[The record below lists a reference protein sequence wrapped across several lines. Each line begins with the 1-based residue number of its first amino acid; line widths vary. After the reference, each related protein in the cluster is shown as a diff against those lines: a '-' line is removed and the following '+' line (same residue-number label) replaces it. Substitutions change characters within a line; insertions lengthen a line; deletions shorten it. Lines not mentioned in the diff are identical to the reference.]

1 MEKRKFTR
9 INRIISVVVLA
20 FSSFVYLATIEPTV
34 SFWDCGEFIASSYKL
49 EVGHAP
55 GNPVFQL
62 FAHIFTMFTSP
73 EHAAAAVNCFSAL
86 CSAFTIFFLYLTIVH
101 FGRRIIETKGRK
113 LTLGN
118 SVAIWGAGVVG
129 ALAYAFSDTFWFSA
143 VEGEVYAMSSM
154 FTAIVFWAILKW
166 EEEAD
171 QAYANRWIILICFLT
186 GLSIGVHLLN
196 LLVIP
201 VIAFIVYY
209 KRHEN
214 EKTSLWK
221 SFLILCLGGVLVAVV
236 LFGIVPLLPK
246 LLAVTDR
253 FFVNTLGCPFNVGT
267 TVMML
272 AIFVA
277 CFFLLARFRKR
288 NRVLAHTI
296 VLGLTAIV
304 IGYST
309 FAITIIRAS
318 AGTPTNE
325 YNPRNPYTLIRYL
338 SREQF
343 GSAPIIY
350 GQQYTSVLEA
360 KESTYYT
367 ELGDRYIKADSPLSG
382 KYPSGAKT
390 VFPRMWSTQS
400 ALHKAF
406 YDTYTDGKFK
416 TNKVRMSNGEWRNNQ
431 MPYFKD
437 NLRFFFD
444 YQLNYMYF
452 RYFFW
457 NFVGRQNDFH
467 GQIPGDVTSGNWE
480 SGIRFIDE
488 ARLGNQEVAPD
499 YLAHNRAKNHYFFL
513 PLLLGLIGFFF
524 QLNRDGRGCWIN
536 FLLWFLTGIAIILYL
551 NQPPYQVRERDYA
564 YAGSFY
570 VFAIWI
576 GLAVMWLKDL
586 LDKVFKSKEEEE
598 GVRKGLVSAGVA
610 TALCLAVPVL
620 MGCQNWDDHDR
631 SNRYTARDIAYN
643 YLNSCD
649 QNAIIITHGDNDT
662 FPLWYAQEVEGIR
675 TDVRVMNTSLLGMD
689 WYIDQMKCKMYESE
703 PLPIDLERIDY
714 LYGTNDYIPI
724 VQAIQG
730 TPELKFVMDIFKD
743 PKYRQEGSR
752 DGIIISKTF
761 RIPVNK
767 ENVIKY
773 GIVDE
778 KHYDKILDYLDVT
791 IDASAVDKSELI
803 ILDMLSNY
811 QWDRP
816 IYYVSSSGEG
826 SIKNAKYLRDDG
838 FAYKLVPLDCSELE
852 PAGSM
857 DVDLMYDRLMNV
869 FRYDSFSK
877 DFHVDYQNVYTF
889 SAVCPLR
896 TQFVN
901 TAEALLAAGERDK
914 AVQIVDKCIE
924 VLPQKNFPYNV
935 QMLQSIN
942 EYSMLN
948 LMEIYLRCDE
958 VEKAKALAEAF
969 VDESAQVT
977 KYYGQGWPS
986 ESGMLSEDKVKNNL
1000 QYIYYVNSILKN
1012 YGEDEFADK
1021 LMEKVKA
1028 I

>member
-1 MEKRKFTR
+1 MEKRKFIK
-9 INRIISVVVLA
+9 INRIISAVVLA

-34 SFWDCGEFIASSYKL
+34 SFWDCGEFIAASYKL

-62 FAHIFTMFTSP
+62 FAHIFTMFTDA

-101 FGRRIIETKGRK
+101 FGRRIIEAKGRR
-113 LTLGN
+113 LDLGN
-118 SVAIWGAGVVG
+118 AVAIWGAGVVG
-129 ALAYAFSDTFWFSA
+129 ALAYCFSDTFWFSA

-154 FTAIVFWAILKW
+154 LTAIVFWAILKW

-209 KRHEN
+209 KKNKEQ
-214 EKTSLWK
+214 KVSLWK

-236 LFGIVPLLPK
+236 LFGIVPLVPK

-253 FFVNTLGCPFNVGT
+253 FFVNGLGCPFNVGT
-267 TVMML
+267 TLMTV

-277 CFFLLARFRKR
+277 CFLLMASFRKK
-288 NRVLAHTI
+288 NKVLAHTI
-296 VLGLTAIV
+296 VLGLTAIL

-309 FAITIIRAS
+309 FAIVLIRAS

-325 YNPRNPYTLIRYL
+325 YDPNNPYTLIRYL

-343 GSAPIIY
+343 GSAPLIY
-350 GQQYTSVLEA
+350 GQQYTSVIEA

-367 ELGDRYIKADSPLSG
+367 QLGDRYIETDSPLSG
-382 KYPSGAKT
+382 KYPAGAKT
-390 VFPRMWSTQS
+390 IFPRMWSTQS
-400 ALHKAF
+400 PAHEAF
-406 YDTYTDGKFK
+406 YDTYTNGKFK
-416 TNKVRMSNGEWRNNQ
+416 TGKVKMSNGDWKANK

-467 GQIPGDVTSGNWE
+467 GQIPGDVTFGNWE
-480 SGIRFIDE
+480 SGIRFLDE
-488 ARLGNQEVAPD
+488 ARLGVQDVAPD
-499 YLAHNRAKNHYFFL
+499 YFAHNESKNHYFFL

-524 QLNRDGRGCWIN
+524 QLNKDGRGCWIN
-536 FLLWFLTGIAIILYL
+536 FLLFFLTGIAIILYL

-570 VFAIWI
+570 VFTIWI

-586 LDKVFKSKEEEE
+586 LDKFLKPDEEKE
-598 GVRKGLVSAGVA
+598 GGKGLVSAGAA
-610 TALCLAVPVL
+610 TVLCLLVPVL

-631 SNRYTARDIAYN
+631 SNRYTARDVAYN

-649 QNAIIITHGDNDT
+649 ENAIIITHGDNDT

-703 PLPIDLERIDY
+703 PLPIDLPRIDY
-714 LYGTNDYIPI
+714 LYGTNDYVPI
-724 VQAIQG
+724 LDALQG
-730 TPELKFVMDIFKD
+730 SPDLKAVMDVFKD
-743 PKYRQEGSR
+743 PKYRQ
-752 DGIIISKTF
+752 DGTNDGVLVAKSF

-767 ENVIKY
+767 ENVMKY
-773 GIVDE
+773 HIVDE
-778 KHYDKILDYLDVT
+778 KHYDKILDYIEIS
-791 IDASAVDKSELI
+791 IDANAVDKSELI
-803 ILDMLSNY
+803 ILNLLSNY

-816 IYYVSSSGEG
+816 IYYVSSGGEG
-826 SIKNAKYLRDDG
+826 NIRNKKYLRDDG
-838 FAYKLVPLDCSELE
+838 FAFKLVPMDCEALE
-852 PAGSM
+852 NVGSV
-857 DVDLMYDRLMNV
+857 DYDLMYDRMMNV
-869 FRYDSFSK
+869 FRFDSFDK
-877 DFHVDYQNVYTF
+877 DFHVDYQNLYTF
-889 SAVCPLR
+889 LAVSPLR
-896 TQFVN
+896 SQFVSV
-901 TAEALLAAGERDK
+901 AEALEAAGERDK
-914 AVQIVDKCIE
+914 AVEVLDKCIE
-924 VLPQKNFPYNV
+924 KVPQKNFPYNAA
-935 QMLQSIN
+935 MFKSIN

-948 LMEIYLRCDE
+948 IIELYLKCGE
-958 VEKAKALAEAF
+958 VEKAKTIAEAF
-969 VDESAQVT
+969 VEETAKVA
-977 KYYGQGWPS
+977 KYYGQSWPS
-986 ESGMLSEDKVKNNL
+986 ESGMLSEENVKNNL
-1000 QYIYYVNSILKN
+1000 QYIYYVNTILKN
-1012 YGEDEFADK
+1012 YGQDGYAEQ
-1021 LMEKVKA
+1021 LMQLMKS

>member
-9 INRIISVVVLA
+9 INRIISIVVLA

-62 FAHIFTMFTSP
+62 FAHIFTLFTDA
-73 EHAAAAVNCFSAL
+73 EHAAAAVNCFSAM

-101 FGRRIIETKGRK
+101 FGRRIIEAKGRK
-113 LTLGN
+113 MTLGN
-118 SVAIWGAGVVG
+118 AVAVWGAGVVG
-129 ALAYAFSDTFWFSA
+129 ALAYCFSDTFWFSA

-154 FTAIVFWAILKW
+154 LTAIVFWAILKW

-171 QAYANRWIILICFLT
+171 EAYANRWIILICFLT

-209 KRHEN
+209 KKHKD
-214 EKTSLWK
+214 EKVSLWK
-221 SFLILCLGGVLVAVV
+221 SFLILLLGGVFVALV
-236 LFGIVPLLPK
+236 LYGIVPLLPK

-267 TVMML
+267 TFMML
-272 AIFVA
+272 VIFVV
-277 CFFLLARFRKR
+277 CFLLLARFRKK
-288 NRVLAHTI
+288 NRVLAHTA
-296 VLGLTAIV
+296 VLGLLAIV

-309 FAITIIRAS
+309 FAIVLIRAS

-325 YNPRNPYTLIRYL
+325 YDPNNPYTLIRYL

-343 GSAPIIY
+343 GSAPIVY
-350 GQQYTSVLEA
+350 GQQYTSVIEA

-367 ELGDRYIKADSPLSG
+367 QLGDRYIKTDSPLSG

-400 ALHKAF
+400 PLHEAF

-416 TNKVRMSNGEWRNNQ
+416 TGKVKMSNGEWKTNK

-467 GQIPGDVTSGNWE
+467 GQIPGDVTNGNWE

-488 ARLGNQEVAPD
+488 ARLGRQDVAPD
-499 YLAHNRAKNHYFFL
+499 YLAHNDAKNHYFFL

-524 QLNRDGRGCWIN
+524 QLNKDGRGCWIN
-536 FLLWFLTGIAIILYL
+536 FLLFFLTGIAIILYL

-570 VFAIWI
+570 VFTIWI
-576 GLAVMWLKDL
+576 GLAVMWLKEL
-586 LDKVFKSKEEEE
+586 LDKILKPDEEKEAGKS
-598 GVRKGLVSAGVA
+598 VISAGVA
-610 TALCLAVPVL
+610 TAICLAVPVL

-649 QNAIIITHGDNDT
+649 PDAIIITHGDNDT
-662 FPLWYAQEVEGIR
+662 FPLWYAQEVEGVR

-703 PLPIDLERIDY
+703 PLNIDLPRIDY
-714 LYGTNDYIPI
+714 LYGTNDYVPI
-724 VQAIQG
+724 VEALQG
-730 TPELKFVMDIFKD
+730 TVDLKFVMDVFKD
-743 PKYRQEGSR
+743 PKYRQNGSN
-752 DGIIISKTF
+752 DGILVSKNL

-778 KHYDKILDYLDVT
+778 KHYDKILDYIDIT
-791 IDASAVDKSELI
+791 INANAVDKSELI
-803 ILDMLSNY
+803 ILDLLSNY
-811 QWDRP
+811 EWDRP

-838 FAYKLVPLDCSELE
+838 FAYKLVPLDCDSLDTV
-852 PAGSM
+852 GSM
-857 DVDLMYDRLMNV
+857 DYDLMYDRIMNV
-869 FRYDSFSK
+869 YRYDSFAK
-877 DFHVDYQNVYTF
+877 DFHVDYQNLYTF

-896 TQFVN
+896 SQFVN
-901 TAEALLAAGERDK
+901 TAEALLAAGESDK
-914 AVQIVDKCIE
+914 AARLLDKCVEMI
-924 VLPQKNFPYNV
+924 PQKNFPYNIS
-935 QMLQSIN
+935 MLQSIN
-942 EYSMLN
+942 EYSMINIIEL
-948 LMEIYLRCDE
+948 YLKCGQVD
-958 VEKAKALAEAF
+958 KAKSIAEAF
-969 VDESAQVT
+969 VDETAMIT

-986 ESGMLSEDKVKNNL
+986 ESGMLNEDRVKNNL
-1000 QYIYYVNSILKN
+1000 QYIYYVNSIMKS
-1012 YGEDEFADK
+1012 YGQTEFADA

-1028 I
+1028 L